1 MTLLEVPPLDMAV
14 LDGGQRSHIQ
24 PFGSVTT
31 PSQSPPWA
39 LGQNSRGVSDG
50 LKQTMCHFSTN
61 HGGQEDGVPGPTWVS
76 CSPWAVQGCGCQ
88 DLRGCQAVNPL
99 RPRSR
104 ARSPPAPRIH
114 LDMGSVYP
122 PRALAVR
129 SFAARGIPSPSQ
141 LGTRCP

>member
-1 MTLLEVPPLDMAV
+1 M
-14 LDGGQRSHIQ
+14 S
-24 PFGSVTT
+24 
-31 PSQSPPWA
+31 
-39 LGQNSRGVSDG
+39 
-50 LKQTMCHFSTN
+50 
-61 HGGQEDGVPGPTWVS
+61 GPTWVS

-122 PRALAVR
+122 PKAWL
-129 SFAARGIPSPSQ
+129 FAASLPEESRLPHSWVPGVHDGSPRKRLEKLFS
-141 LGTRCP
+141 